1 MNINAINNCNS
12 SQQTFRGWND
22 RRFFKEIT
30 ERSKFS
36 KHYKEAI
43 LPEIKEKAINKA
55 QFYGKPVRIAALD
68 NNKFLVNVGT
78 ITRFIDGNEVNPATM
93 SSIIENLAR
102 GNSVA
107 EDYGIK
113 KAEEFIK
120 MYAPDVAEKTYRK
133 LPRN

>member
-1 MNINAINNCNS
+1 
-12 SQQTFRGWND
+12 
-22 RRFFKEIT
+22 
-30 ERSKFS
+30 
-36 KHYKEAI
+36 
-43 LPEIKEKAINKA
+43 
-55 QFYGKPVRIAALD
+55 
-68 NNKFLVNVGT
+68 
-78 ITRFIDGNEVNPATM
+78 M
-93 SSIIENLAR
+93 SSTIENLAR